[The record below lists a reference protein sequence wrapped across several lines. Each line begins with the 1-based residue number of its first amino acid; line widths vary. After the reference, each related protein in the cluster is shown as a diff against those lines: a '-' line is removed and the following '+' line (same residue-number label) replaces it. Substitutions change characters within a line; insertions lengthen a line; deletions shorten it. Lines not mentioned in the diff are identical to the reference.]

1 MVISICYLGG
11 RCSRRWCLPFER
23 RCLHF
28 GMARGCMA
36 CMVSHS
42 AGHCTLKGIG
52 NDTSPLRLHRH
63 HHWGT
68 ERGSARTRWHL
79 AYRSGRGRQ
88 AGRCRCRWNQRRSI
102 GHHLHMDW
110 KHMGLQFGTFYLE
123 NKTTQLIICVWKL
136 RGVHYVRKKK
146 ANRIPDHPGGQRQ
159 R

>member
-88 AGRCRCRWNQRRSI
+88 AGRSRCRWNQRRSI

-123 NKTTQLIICVWKL
+123 NKTTQLTICVWKL

-146 ANRIPDHPGGQRQ
+146 S
-159 R
+159 